1 MSHMGKKWLD
11 IVYNEKS
18 SIKLKQHYK
27 SWANDYD
34 QDLIDW
40 GYAYPSQLKKIM
52 SQDIKLKKSSKILDA
67 GCGTGL
73 VAEVL
78 GDMNFKNIVGLDY
91 SLDMLKIAKDKKI
104 YSRLIQESLNKK
116 TSLRSNQFDVV
127 LCTGVL
133 TSGHVGAKAIN
144 ELIRV
149 TKNKGY
155 LILSI
160 AESIYEK
167 LGFKDEIEKN
177 REQLLKIKIS
187 KPFIALPNHK
197 SSATSKMYVF
207 QRV

>member
-1 MSHMGKKWLD
+1 
-11 IVYNEKS
+11 
-18 SIKLKQHYK
+18 
-27 SWANDYD
+27 
-34 QDLIDW
+34 
-40 GYAYPSQLKKIM
+40 
-52 SQDIKLKKSSKILDA
+52 
-67 GCGTGL
+67 
-73 VAEVL
+73 
-78 GDMNFKNIVGLDY
+78 MNFKNIVGLDY

-104 YSRLIQESLNKK
+104 YTRLIQESLNKK

-167 LGFKDEIEKN
+167 LGFSKDAIRNNYYTDNSEDA
-177 REQLLKIKIS
+177 LLMSLSI
-187 KPFIALPNHK
+187 
-197 SSATSKMYVF
+197 
-207 QRV
+207 

>member
-1 MSHMGKKWLD
+1 MGKKWLD

-73 VAEVL
+73 VAKVL

-104 YSRLIQESLNKK
+104 YTRLIQESLNKK

-197 SSATSKMYVF
+197 SSATSKMYVL

>member
-1 MSHMGKKWLD
+1 MEKEWLD

-18 SIKLKQHYK
+18 SVKLKHHYK
-27 SWANDYD
+27 LWANKYD
-34 QDLIDW
+34 QDLISW

-52 SQDIKLKKSSKILDA
+52 LKDIKIKKNSKILDA

-73 VAEVL
+73 VAKVL
-78 GDMNFKNIVGLDY
+78 SDMNFKNIVGLDY
-91 SLDMLKIAKDKKI
+91 SMDMIKIAKDKKI
-104 YSRLIQESLNKK
+104 YTRLIQESLNKN
-116 TSLRSNQFDVV
+116 TSLRSNQFDIV

-133 TSGHVGAKAIN
+133 TSGLVGAKAIN

-155 LILSI
+155 LILSM
-160 AESIYEK
+160 AESIYEN
-167 LGFKDEIEKN
+167 LGYKDEIEKN
-177 REQLLKIKIS
+177 KKKISKIKIS

>member
-1 MSHMGKKWLD
+1 MGKKWLD

-27 SWANDYD
+27 LWADDYD
-34 QDLIDW
+34 RDLVDW
-40 GYAYPSQLKKIM
+40 GYAYPSQLKKVM
-52 SQDIKLKKSSKILDA
+52 SQDIKVKKDSKILDA

-73 VAEVL
+73 VAQVL
-78 GDMNFKNIVGLDY
+78 SDMNFKNIVGLDY
-91 SLDMLKIAKDKKI
+91 SIDMLKIAKNKKI
-104 YSRLIQESLNKK
+104 YKRLIQESLNKK
-116 TSLRSNQFDVV
+116 TSLRSNQFDIV

-177 REQLLKIKIS
+177 KKQISKIKIS

-197 SSATSKMYVF
+197 SSATSKMYLF
-207 QRV
+207 QRN

>member
-1 MSHMGKKWLD
+1 MGKKWLD

-78 GDMNFKNIVGLDY
+78 GDMNFNNLVGLDY

-104 YSRLIQESLNKK
+104 YTRLIQESLNKK

-207 QRV
+207 QKV

>member
-1 MSHMGKKWLD
+1 MGKKWLD

-27 SWANDYD
+27 SWANNYD

-52 SQDIKLKKSSKILDA
+52 SHDIRVKKNSKILDA

-73 VAEVL
+73 VAEAL
-78 GDMNFKNIVGLDY
+78 SDMNFKNIIGLDY
-91 SLDMLKIAKDKKI
+91 SMDMLNVAKDKKI
-104 YSRLIQESLNKK
+104 YTRLVQESLNKK
-116 TSLRSNQFDVV
+116 TSLRSNQFDIV

-167 LGFKDEIEKN
+167 LGF
-177 REQLLKIKIS
+177 
-187 KPFIALPNHK
+187 
-197 SSATSKMYVF
+197 
-207 QRV
+207 

>member
-1 MSHMGKKWLD
+1 MGEKWLD

-78 GDMNFKNIVGLDY
+78 DDMNFKNIVGLDY

-104 YSRLIQESLNKK
+104 YTRLIQESLNKK

>member
-1 MSHMGKKWLD
+1 MGKKWLD

-73 VAEVL
+73 VADVL
-78 GDMNFKNIVGLDY
+78 GDIYFKNIVGLDY

-104 YSRLIQESLNKK
+104 YTRLIQESLNKK

-177 REQLLKIKIS
+177 KKQISKIKIS

-197 SSATSKMYVF
+197 SSATSKMYLF
-207 QRV
+207 QRI

>member
-1 MSHMGKKWLD
+1 MGKKWLD

-177 REQLLKIKIS
+177 KKQLLKIKIS

>member
-1 MSHMGKKWLD
+1 MGKKWLD

-27 SWANDYD
+27 LWADDYD
-34 QDLIDW
+34 RDLVDW
-40 GYAYPSQLKKIM
+40 GYAYPSQLKKVM
-52 SQDIKLKKSSKILDA
+52 LKDIKVKKDSKILDA

-73 VAEVL
+73 VAQVL
-78 GDMNFKNIVGLDY
+78 SDMNFKNLVGLDY
-91 SLDMLKIAKDKKI
+91 SIDMLKIAKNKKI
-104 YSRLIQESLNKK
+104 YKRLIQESLNKK
-116 TSLRSNQFDVV
+116 TSLRSNQFDIV

-177 REQLLKIKIS
+177 KKQISKIKIS

-197 SSATSKMYVF
+197 SSATSKMYLF

>member
-1 MSHMGKKWLD
+1 MSHDIRVKK
-11 IVYNEKS
+11 N
-18 SIKLKQHYK
+18 
-27 SWANDYD
+27 
-34 QDLIDW
+34 
-40 GYAYPSQLKKIM
+40 
-52 SQDIKLKKSSKILDA
+52 SKILDA

-73 VAEVL
+73 VAEAL
-78 GDMNFKNIVGLDY
+78 SDMNFKNIIGLDY
-91 SLDMLKIAKDKKI
+91 SMDMLNVAKDKKI
-104 YSRLIQESLNKK
+104 YTRLVRESLNKK
-116 TSLRSNQFDVV
+116 TSLRSNQFDIV

-177 REQLLKIKIS
+177 KKQLSKIKIS
-187 KPFIALPNHK
+187 KPFIALPKHK
-197 SSATSKMYVF
+197 SSATSKMYLF

>member
-1 MSHMGKKWLD
+1 MGKKWLD

-27 SWANDYD
+27 LWADDYD
-34 QDLIDW
+34 RDLVDW
-40 GYAYPSQLKKIM
+40 GYAYPSQLKKVM
-52 SQDIKLKKSSKILDA
+52 SQDIKVKKDSKILDA

-73 VAEVL
+73 VAQVL
-78 GDMNFKNIVGLDY
+78 SDMNFKNLVGLDY
-91 SLDMLKIAKDKKI
+91 SIDMLKIAKNKKI
-104 YSRLIQESLNKK
+104 YKRLIQESLNKK
-116 TSLRSNQFDVV
+116 TSLRSNQFDIV

-177 REQLLKIKIS
+177 KKQISKIKIS

-197 SSATSKMYVF
+197 SSATSKMYLF
-207 QRV
+207 QRI

>member
-1 MSHMGKKWLD
+1 MGKKWLD

-18 SIKLKQHYK
+18 SVKLKHHYK
-27 SWANDYD
+27 LWADK
-34 QDLIDW
+34 
-40 GYAYPSQLKKIM
+40 YPSQLKKIM
-52 SQDIKLKKSSKILDA
+52 SKDIKVKKNSKILDA

-78 GDMNFKNIVGLDY
+78 GEMNFKNVVGLDY
-91 SLDMLKIAKDKKI
+91 SMDMLKIAKDKKV
-104 YSRLIQESLNKK
+104 YSRLLQESLDKK
-116 TSLRSNQFDVV
+116 TSLRSNQFDIV

-167 LGFKDEIEKN
+167 LGFKDEIEQNKKN
-177 REQLLKIKIS
+177 ILNIKIS
-187 KPFIALPNHK
+187 KPFIALPNHE
-197 SSATSKMYVF
+197 SSATSRMHIYQKKLP
-207 QRV
+207 

>member
-104 YSRLIQESLNKK
+104 YTRLIQESLNKK

-133 TSGHVGAKAIN
+133 TSGHVGSKAIN

>member
-1 MSHMGKKWLD
+1 MGKKWLD

-27 SWANDYD
+27 LWADDYD
-34 QDLIDW
+34 RDLVDW
-40 GYAYPSQLKKIM
+40 GYAYPSQLKKVM
-52 SQDIKLKKSSKILDA
+52 SQDIKVKKDSKILDA

-73 VAEVL
+73 VAQVL
-78 GDMNFKNIVGLDY
+78 SDMNFKNLVGLDY
-91 SLDMLKIAKDKKI
+91 SIDMLKIAKNKKI
-104 YSRLIQESLNKK
+104 YKRLIQESLNKK
-116 TSLRSNQFDVV
+116 TSLRSNQFDIV

-177 REQLLKIKIS
+177 KKQISKIKIS

-197 SSATSKMYVF
+197 SSATSKMYLF

>member
-1 MSHMGKKWLD
+1 MGKKWLD

-27 SWANDYD
+27 FWAGDYD
-34 QDLIDW
+34 RDLVDW
-40 GYAYPSQLKKIM
+40 GYAYPSQLKLVM
-52 SQDIKLKKSSKILDA
+52 SQDIKVKKNSKILDA

-73 VAEVL
+73 VAQVL
-78 GDMNFKNIVGLDY
+78 SDMNFKNIVGLDY
-91 SLDMLKIAKDKKI
+91 SKDMLMIAKNKKI
-104 YSRLIQESLNKK
+104 YKRLIQESLNKK
-116 TSLRSNQFDVV
+116 ISLRSNQFDIV

-133 TSGHVGAKAIN
+133 TSGHVGAKAIK

-177 REQLLKIKIS
+177 KKQISKIKIS
-187 KPFIALPNHK
+187 NPFVALPNHK
-197 SSATSKMYVF
+197 SSATSKMYLF
-207 QRV
+207 QRI

>member
-1 MSHMGKKWLD
+1 MGKKWLD

-104 YSRLIQESLNKK
+104 YTRLIQESLNKK

>member
-1 MSHMGKKWLD
+1 MGKKWLD

-18 SIKLKQHYK
+18 SVKLKHHYK
-27 SWANDYD
+27 LWADKYD

-52 SQDIKLKKSSKILDA
+52 SKDIKIKKDSKILDA
-67 GCGTGL
+67 VCGTGL

-78 GDMNFKNIVGLDY
+78 SDMNFKNIVGLDY
-91 SLDMLKIAKDKKI
+91 SIDMLKIAKDKKI
-104 YSRLIQESLNKK
+104 YKRLIQESLNKK
-116 TSLRSNQFDVV
+116 TSLRGNQFDLV

>member
-104 YSRLIQESLNKK
+104 YTRLIQESLNKK

-177 REQLLKIKIS
+177 REQLLKIRIS

>member
-1 MSHMGKKWLD
+1 MGKKWLD

-18 SIKLKQHYK
+18 SVKLKQHYK
-27 SWANDYD
+27 FWADDYD
-34 QDLIDW
+34 QDLVDW
-40 GYAYPSQLKKIM
+40 GYAYPSQLKKVM
-52 SQDIKLKKSSKILDA
+52 TQDIKVKKDSKILDA

-73 VAEVL
+73 VAQVL
-78 GDMNFKNIVGLDY
+78 SDMNFKNIVGLDY
-91 SLDMLKIAKDKKI
+91 SIDMLKIAKNKKI
-104 YSRLIQESLNKK
+104 YKRLIQESLNKK
-116 TSLRSNQFDVV
+116 TSLRSNQFDIV

-177 REQLLKIKIS
+177 KKQISKIKIS

-197 SSATSKMYVF
+197 SSATSKMYLF

>member
-1 MSHMGKKWLD
+1 MGKKWLD

-78 GDMNFKNIVGLDY
+78 GDMNFNNIVGLDY

-104 YSRLIQESLNKK
+104 YTRLIQESLNKK

-155 LILSI
+155 LIFSI

-177 REQLLKIKIS
+177 KKQLSKIKIS
-187 KPFIALPNHK
+187 KPFIALPYHK

-207 QRV
+207 QRI

>member
-1 MSHMGKKWLD
+1 MGKKWLD

-104 YSRLIQESLNKK
+104 YTRLIQESLNKK

-177 REQLLKIKIS
+177 REQLLKINIS
-187 KPFIALPNHK
+187 KPFIALPNHE

>member
-1 MSHMGKKWLD
+1 MGKKWLD

-104 YSRLIQESLNKK
+104 YTRLIQESLNKK

-207 QRV
+207 QKV